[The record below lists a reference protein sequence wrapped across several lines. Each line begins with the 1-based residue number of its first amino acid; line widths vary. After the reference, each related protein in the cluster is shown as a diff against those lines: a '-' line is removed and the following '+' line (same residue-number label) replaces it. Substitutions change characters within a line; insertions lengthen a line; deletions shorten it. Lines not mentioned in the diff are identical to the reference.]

1 MSNLRRGGRGNA
13 PADASPVR
21 ATRGVRHWELWSQ
34 HTSFVLA
41 LGALCVTA
49 AAVGVTTL
57 LHDAGQTSTWVRA
70 GAILLLSAAFELVTA
85 KIDGQRRQL
94 AAGPFV
100 DMSSV
105 WTFAAA
111 VVLPPGQAS
120 LLIVALG
127 LQRWL
132 GRQRKN
138 GARPYRHLVTWVA
151 ILIAVQCASG
161 ALTYVRPRLES
172 LPAGV
177 AASLTVVTALVVYF
191 TVDGLLLFGL
201 RYLAVR
207 PVPVRSMRPSTGD
220 AGLELATLCLGGL
233 AALTLMHQPWLILL
247 VLPPMFILQR
257 GALVTQLEHAATTD
271 AKTGLLNATTWE
283 QLAQREIA
291 RAEREHSRLAL
302 FILDLDFFKHVN
314 DQHGHLVG
322 DAALVDVARC
332 LTHELRTYDVIGRFG
347 GEEFVALLPDI
358 DLPEAGRVAERIR
371 QRIAAVSIM
380 PMGSPKTDRS
390 ESADPDSTL
399 SASIGV
405 AGYPVHG
412 TDLPTL
418 LHRADSA
425 LYVAKRTGRNRVSI
439 ADQDGSGPLRDDVP
453 VPAR

>member
-1 MSNLRRGGRGNA
+1 MSNMRRGGRGHA
-13 PADASPVR
+13 PAGAPVP
-21 ATRGVRHWELWSQ
+21 ATRGVRHWDLWSQ

-41 LGALCVTA
+41 LGALSAVA
-49 AAVGVTTL
+49 ASVGLTTL
-57 LHDAGQTSTWVRA
+57 LHDDGRAGIWVRA
-70 GAILLLSAAFELVTA
+70 AAILLLSAAFELVTA
-85 KIDGQRRQL
+85 RIDGQRRRL
-94 AAGPFV
+94 ASGPFV

-127 LQRWL
+127 LQQWL
-132 GRQRKN
+132 GTQRKN
-138 GARPYRHLVTWVA
+138 GARLYRHVVTWVA
-151 ILIAVQCASG
+151 ILIAVQSASG
-161 ALTYVRPRLES
+161 ALTYVRPHLES

-177 AASLTVVTALVVYF
+177 AASLTVVTALGVYF
-191 TVDGLLLFGL
+191 TVDSLLLFGV

-207 PVPVRSMRPSTGD
+207 PAPFTSFLVASAGD

-257 GALVTQLEHAATTD
+257 GALVKQLEHAASTD

-291 RAEREHSRLAL
+291 RAEREHSRLAI
-302 FILDLDFFKHVN
+302 FILDLDFFKNVN

-322 DAALVDVARC
+322 DSALVDVALC

-347 GEEFVALLPDI
+347 GEEFVAMLPDI
-358 DLPEAGRVAERIR
+358 DLPEARRVAERIR
-371 QRIAAVSIM
+371 ERIAAVSIT
-380 PMGSPKTDRS
+380 PMGSARTDRS
-390 ESADPDSTL
+390 EPAGPDATL

-405 AGYPVHG
+405 AGYPAHG

-418 LHRADSA
+418 LHSADSA

-439 ADQDGSGPLRDDVP
+439 ADEGGAGPLRDDVP
-453 VPAR
+453 LPTS